1 MTVGVIKVLD
11 NAFCPLKGFFSE
23 SPPAVKRH
31 HRGKVLQLLALLSA
45 DPCDIVRTGDAQV
58 IGLLIVHD
66 KVWKQSNEVH
76 WETKALGWVNNSK
89 IELSC
94 HPRDEGNCWLIGVG
108 VSAALQILKDY
119 YYFFKT
125 LCPDNSICTF
135 RSKE

>member
-1 MTVGVIKVLD
+1 MVSHAVDDGQDAGLNPRRTFFKNLYQKPKHSKGIVTVGVIKVLD

-45 DPCDIVRTGDAQV
+45 DPCNIVRTGDAQV

-76 WETKALGWVNNSK
+76 WETKALGWVHNSE

-94 HPRDEGNCWLIGVG
+94 HP
-108 VSAALQILKDY
+108 
-119 YYFFKT
+119 
-125 LCPDNSICTF
+125 
-135 RSKE
+135 